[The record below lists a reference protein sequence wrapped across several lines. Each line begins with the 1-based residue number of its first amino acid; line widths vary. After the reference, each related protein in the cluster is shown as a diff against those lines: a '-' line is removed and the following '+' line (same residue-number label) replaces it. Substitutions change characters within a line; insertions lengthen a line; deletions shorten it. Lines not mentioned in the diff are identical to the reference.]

1 MGTIVTGLR
10 KLTLWVVRLFF
21 RIAYYQPLYPFF
33 RESKFAYKI
42 YVFLL
47 SHFKPSENS
56 WVKVNG
62 RRLYLHPDSSSCRPL
77 FLEGFLERVETS
89 LFKKSINKGATV
101 IDIGAHIGYYTVLA
115 SDLVGRKG
123 KVFAFEPDP
132 KNYEVLVRNI
142 NELNNVTAYQ
152 MAVSDRTG
160 TLKLFIPPHD
170 RGSSS
175 LWTPDDAREQ
185 VEVNVVKLDDFLGNI
200 DCPISVIKIDAE
212 GSETTVLRG
221 MHNIMVSND
230 LTIFIEFWP
239 TGLRGAGT
247 SPEELLNLLMGNGFN
262 LYEIDERKRRTVS
275 FDIADNSYY
284 YNKYPGFEG
293 TNLLCQK
300 SSRPVAV

>member
-1 MGTIVTGLR
+1 MTGLR
-10 KLTLWVVRLFF
+10 KLTLWMVRLLF
-21 RIAYYQPLYPFF
+21 RIAYYQPLYQFL
-33 RESKFAYKI
+33 RESKFANKI
-42 YVFLL
+42 YVLL
-47 SHFKPSENS
+47 LLHFKPTENS

-77 FLEGFLERVETS
+77 FLEGSLEGLETT
-89 LFKKSINKGATV
+89 LFKKATNKGATV

-115 SDLVGRKG
+115 SDLVDRTG

-142 NELNNVTAYQ
+142 NINELNNVTAYQ

-160 TLKLFIPPHD
+160 ILKLFIPPHD
-170 RGSSS
+170 SGSSS
-175 LWTPDDAREQ
+175 LWTPDNGREQ

-200 DCPISVIKIDAE
+200 DCPIGVVKIDVE
-212 GSETTVLRG
+212 GSETAVLRG
-221 MHNIMVSND
+221 MHNILASND

-239 TGLRGAGT
+239 IGLRGAGS
-247 SPEELLNLLMGNGFN
+247 SPEELLSLLRGTGFN

-284 YNKYPGFEG
+284 YNKYPGVEA